1 MSLPR
6 SNFRFSHRLRVRW
19 AEVDMQKIVFNA
31 HYLMYF
37 DTAMGDYW
45 RALALPY
52 EAAMEQLGGDFYV
65 KKSSVE
71 YHASAR
77 YDDQLEVCLRCAR
90 IGTSSMVFEGAIF
103 CASALLVT
111 CELIYVFANPAT
123 QVSQPVPAVLR
134 GILEGYE
141 QGAPLVDLQVGDW
154 QALGVSSTA
163 LRTEVFVQ
171 EQGMDPQLVWDAGDA
186 VAVHAL
192 ARNQLGQPI
201 AVGRLLQAAPGIG
214 RIGRMAVNRVL
225 RGGRLGS
232 GVLQAL
238 VEAARERGD
247 QVVVVHAQHSAVG
260 FYSRHGFVPR
270 GDAFVETGIPHQEMV
285 LAL

>member
-19 AEVDMQKIVFNA
+19 VEVDMQKIVFNA

-45 RALALPY
+45 RALTLPY
-52 EAAMEQLGGDFYV
+52 EAAMAQLGGDIYV
-65 KKSSVE
+65 KKASLE
-71 YHASAR
+71 YHASAH

-103 CASALLVT
+103 CADVLLVT
-111 CELIYVFANPAT
+111 GELIYVFANPST
-123 QVSQPVPAVLR
+123 QASQPVPAALR

-141 QGAPLVDLQVGDW
+141 AGAPLVDLQVGDW
-154 QALGVSSTA
+154 QALGAPSSA

-171 EQGMDPQLVWDAGDA
+171 EQGIDPQLVWDAADA

-192 ARNQLGQPI
+192 VCNPLGQPI
-201 AVGRLLQAAPGIG
+201 AGGRLLQQAPGIG

-225 RGGRLGS
+225 RGSRLGS
-232 GVLQAL
+232 EVLQAL
-238 VEAARERGD
+238 LEAARVRGD
-247 QVVVVHAQHSAVG
+247 QLVVLHAQHSAVG

-270 GDAFVETGIPHQEMV
+270 GEPFVEAGIAHQEMV